1 MSEAGDGPNKN
12 SPPES
17 TKGPEVQT
25 PSSPTPEKQKDPEKY
40 KKSDTLTKAWGNVV
54 EARQWKLPNSE
65 VQTVGVYTATDV
77 NMPDFEQLAT
87 LAVFEKH
94 VRPVEIQKAQDLA
107 SRKITAAESSVYTT
121 NQEMQKAH
129 HAEEVIRQMRKW
141 INEQNEDRKKNGKP
155 PLKIGIYGGG
165 IAWVGDT
172 HTKTEQ
178 AKGIGVLAGI
188 SREIS
193 QDASPEKM
201 SEAGNVGAID
211 FMRDAGYDICFT
223 IDPKKSP
230 GEMVSSLRADAVVRQ
245 ALLRR
250 LTTHLYKDDPIEN
263 ITSTIAEVDWS
274 NSGFKKAELFK
285 QAARSISDAI
295 SKMTEKQ
302 KAHLQASL
310 LSLSLT
316 RSKTD
321 TNVYENAI
329 MEIQGQLMEAVHPE
343 FPSEGGSGNT
353 AELTGNMRRDTAFDT
368 PADALWFLFSQQG
381 VDTYLGGAPAEA
393 KDLAAPFRREVMRRE
408 PTLGDKMKHTFK
420 EGIRMI
426 ANKAVQLAGNN
437 LDSQQLVDTLQK
449 SKIEALK
456 GSAGW
461 FLTRLTEMGRAQGMT
476 PDEIKSFKNDTLLNL
491 LTQTA
496 LGDARIVT
504 LMDTSGRTVASDGSL
519 TAAELDAAYTANA
532 VAVETLRQDTGLT
545 ALAKEGITNIP
556 GPDNASLDPEH
567 AEIKQ
572 GALAALQKFADGDR
586 AGMDVGN
593 DRWIRVNPN
602 IVSETLPSGAVLHAA
617 YKFPRDRSDKEKQ
630 FKES

>member
-1 MSEAGDGPNKN
+1 
-12 SPPES
+12 
-17 TKGPEVQT
+17 
-25 PSSPTPEKQKDPEKY
+25 
-40 KKSDTLTKAWGNVV
+40 
-54 EARQWKLPNSE
+54 
-65 VQTVGVYTATDV
+65 
-77 NMPDFEQLAT
+77 
-87 LAVFEKH
+87 
-94 VRPVEIQKAQDLA
+94 
-107 SRKITAAESSVYTT
+107 
-121 NQEMQKAH
+121 
-129 HAEEVIRQMRKW
+129 
-141 INEQNEDRKKNGKP
+141 
-155 PLKIGIYGGG
+155 
-165 IAWVGDT
+165 
-172 HTKTEQ
+172 
-178 AKGIGVLAGI
+178 
-188 SREIS
+188 
-193 QDASPEKM
+193 
-201 SEAGNVGAID
+201 
-211 FMRDAGYDICFT
+211 
-223 IDPKKSP
+223 
-230 GEMVSSLRADAVVRQ
+230 
-245 ALLRR
+245 
-250 LTTHLYKDDPIEN
+250 
-263 ITSTIAEVDWS
+263 
-274 NSGFKKAELFK
+274 
-285 QAARSISDAI
+285 
-295 SKMTEKQ
+295 
-302 KAHLQASL
+302 
-310 LSLSLT
+310 
-316 RSKTD
+316 
-321 TNVYENAI
+321 
-329 MEIQGQLMEAVHPE
+329 
-343 FPSEGGSGNT
+343 
-353 AELTGNMRRDTAFDT
+353 
-368 PADALWFLFSQQG
+368 
-381 VDTYLGGAPAEA
+381 
-393 KDLAAPFRREVMRRE
+393 
-408 PTLGDKMKHTFK
+408 
-420 EGIRMI
+420 MI